1 MNLLFE
7 FQDFE
12 FAVFFENHAICYCI
26 ISCYGLYIEFGL
38 IVPFSFHIAF
48 RSVRDTA
55 VAIVTHRVAEKL
67 IPGQVI
73 CDNALFFSSKTC
85 Q

>member
-7 FQDFE
+7 FHDFE
-12 FAVFFENHAICYCI
+12 FAGSFAYHAICNCI
-26 ISCYGLYIEFGL
+26 VSCYGLYIEFDL
-38 IVPFSFHIAF
+38 IVPFSFRIAF

-55 VAIVTHRVAEKL
+55 VAIVTHQIAEKL

-73 CDNALFFSSKTC
+73 CDNAFFFWSKTC